1 MKKLSAPSYAIL
13 WVIALGVCSPVHLL
27 ASDPPF
33 YSKKSSWN
41 ETILES
47 RLALQGYR
55 AKLVSDA
62 GLTLGGWYSVGPFT
76 GENPY
81 DRLFGPED
89 GFAPGKRYGE
99 NRLQWVRKEA
109 WMDDEIIPLPQV
121 DNSANYM
128 TREIS
133 AENDTTVT
141 FYLGS
146 DDGIQV
152 WLNGA
157 ELLRHKVDRGCE
169 RNQEIVRAY
178 LKSGVNQLLLKVNN
192 GGGPTAFYFSLLDI
206 DSHLIWKL
214 VERDFTAPGDRE
226 EIDWERADGIW
237 EANWAEGDLGA
248 IATRYR
254 EAGASVAEAAE
265 LTAPESP
272 GKVART
278 SDLWRVRASYISLH
292 RRAAEKRQKEMA
304 DLTLTPKPAPR
315 PRIHGPKI
323 FGVRPAAPFLY
334 TVPATGRRPIEF
346 TAKNLPAGLTIDRAS
361 GRITGAVGAKG
372 RYAVTLQASNAL
384 GTTERE
390 FRIVVGDTIALTPP
404 LGWNSWN
411 CFASDVDDAKVRA
424 AADAMVASG
433 LVDHGW
439 TYINIDDCWMVKS
452 DSRDPILGGRERD
465 EEGRIQTN
473 KKFPDMKALSDY
485 VHMKGLKLGIYSSP
499 GPQTCAGYAGSYGFE
514 LQDARQYADWGI
526 DYLKYDWCSYD
537 GIAKD
542 RSLRE
547 LKKPYEVMRSALNSV
562 NRDILYSLCQYGM
575 GNVWEWGEQVGGNCW
590 RTTGDIVDTWES
602 MSTIG
607 FGQVGHESY
616 AGPGHWNDPDMLVV
630 GWVGWGPRLHPT
642 RLTPQEQ
649 VTHITLWSLLAS
661 PLLIGCDMTR
671 LDEFTSSLLTNDEIL
686 DVHQDPL
693 GRQARRV
700 AVSGTCEIWARPLE
714 GGSIAV
720 GLFNRGS
727 KGNRCTVRWSDL
739 GISGKRTVRDLWRQA
754 DEGMFENE
762 VSVNVGRHGAV
773 MLTVSGR

>member
-1 MKKLSAPSYAIL
+1 
-13 WVIALGVCSPVHLL
+13 
-27 ASDPPF
+27 
-33 YSKKSSWN
+33 
-41 ETILES
+41 
-47 RLALQGYR
+47 
-55 AKLVSDA
+55 
-62 GLTLGGWYSVGPFT
+62 
-76 GENPY
+76 
-81 DRLFGPED
+81 
-89 GFAPGKRYGE
+89 
-99 NRLQWVRKEA
+99 
-109 WMDDEIIPLPQV
+109 
-121 DNSANYM
+121 
-128 TREIS
+128 
-133 AENDTTVT
+133 
-141 FYLGS
+141 
-146 DDGIQV
+146 
-152 WLNGA
+152 
-157 ELLRHKVDRGCE
+157 
-169 RNQEIVRAY
+169 
-178 LKSGVNQLLLKVNN
+178 
-192 GGGPTAFYFSLLDI
+192 
-206 DSHLIWKL
+206 
-214 VERDFTAPGDRE
+214 
-226 EIDWERADGIW
+226 
-237 EANWAEGDLGA
+237 
-248 IATRYR
+248 
-254 EAGASVAEAAE
+254 
-265 LTAPESP
+265 
-272 GKVART
+272 
-278 SDLWRVRASYISLH
+278 
-292 RRAAEKRQKEMA
+292 
-304 DLTLTPKPAPR
+304 
-315 PRIHGPKI
+315 
-323 FGVRPAAPFLY
+323 
-334 TVPATGRRPIEF
+334 
-346 TAKNLPAGLTIDRAS
+346 
-361 GRITGAVGAKG
+361 
-372 RYAVTLQASNAL
+372 
-384 GTTERE
+384 
-390 FRIVVGDTIALTPP
+390 
-404 LGWNSWN
+404 
-411 CFASDVDDAKVRA
+411 
-424 AADAMVASG
+424 
-433 LVDHGW
+433 
-439 TYINIDDCWMVKS
+439 
-452 DSRDPILGGRERD
+452 
-465 EEGRIQTN
+465 
-473 KKFPDMKALSDY
+473 MKALSDY